1 MRTLGILGGMSWEST
16 LVYYR
21 LLNQGVAQALGGLH
35 SAPLRLASFDFA
47 PIAAQQSAGDWDGA
61 AATLGE
67 AARQLRAAGAQGLLL
82 ATNTMHKVASGVQQA
97 CGLPLLHIGDATG
110 QALRAG
116 GCRRAGLLGTRFT
129 MEDSFLSGHLAEHHG
144 VQTIVP
150 AKPERDEVHRVI
162 YEELCRG
169 IILPDS
175 RERYRR
181 IMADFADQGCEA
193 IILGCTEITL
203 LTPPDHPP
211 EPNGWPLPLFDTT
224 ALHAHEAVQWML
236 GSTDPAR
243 P

>member
-1 MRTLGILGGMSWEST
+1 LGILGGMSWEST

-21 LLNQGVAQALGGLH
+21 LLNQGVAQRLGGLH
-35 SAPLRLASFDFA
+35 SAPLRLASLDFA
-47 PIAAQQSAGDWDGA
+47 EIAAQQRAGDWAGA
-61 AATLGE
+61 ARLLGHV
-67 AARQLRAAGAQGLLL
+67 AQQLKAAGAEALLL
-82 ATNTMHKVASGVQQA
+82 ATNTMHKVAQPVTEA

-110 QALRAG
+110 KALRAAG
-116 GCRRAGLLGTRFT
+116 RRRAGLLGTRFT
-129 MEDSFLSGHLAEHHG
+129 MEDTFLSNHLAEHHG
-144 VQTIVP
+144 VTTVVP
-150 AKPERDEVHRVI
+150 DAAGRDDVHRVI

-181 IMADFADQGCEA
+181 IMADFANQGCEA

-236 GSTDPAR
+236 GSTDPENKEA